1 MIKNRTIH
9 IICTCLLSCVLLMLS
24 IQTKAQQYPFIN
36 YDQSKL
42 YLAKDSSQMMS
53 FYKKQGYDIKNYP
66 VTFDNYAREI
76 SLPVY
81 YDLTDDKVSRVIKA
95 VTDSVKKVIR

>member
-1 MIKNRTIH
+1 
-9 IICTCLLSCVLLMLS
+9 
-24 IQTKAQQYPFIN
+24 
-36 YDQSKL
+36 
-42 YLAKDSSQMMS
+42 MMS

-95 VTDSVKKVIR
+95 VVESVKKVLGS